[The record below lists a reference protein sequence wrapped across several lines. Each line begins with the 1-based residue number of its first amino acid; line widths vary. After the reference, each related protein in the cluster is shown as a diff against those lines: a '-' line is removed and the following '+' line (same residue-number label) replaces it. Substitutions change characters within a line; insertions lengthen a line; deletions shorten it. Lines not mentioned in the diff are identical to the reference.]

1 MLLMSQG
8 RQQKADLAFHFVRSA
23 YDELNFLPYQLGMAP
38 AQSMHRRPDR
48 AVAKVQAP
56 GHLVVRAGFPVARQ
70 EPLQPGR
77 TAPLGP
83 CGYVPRASAPTRGP
97 ARPRPTAARTALP
110 A

>member
-70 EPLQPGR
+70 EPLQQVELR
-77 TAPLGP
+77 RLALA
-83 CGYVPRASAPTRGP
+83 VMFLAQ
-97 ARPRPTAARTALP
+97 ARQHEVRSEARR
-110 A
+110 